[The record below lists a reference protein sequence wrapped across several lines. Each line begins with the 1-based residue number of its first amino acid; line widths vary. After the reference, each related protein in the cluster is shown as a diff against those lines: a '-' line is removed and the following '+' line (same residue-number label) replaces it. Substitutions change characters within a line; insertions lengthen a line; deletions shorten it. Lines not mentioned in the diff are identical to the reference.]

1 MWAYFAMEG
10 EKSSCLLYTSLP
22 HCILVLVCIIGA
34 ALAQVRGTLFLQ
46 TLIDDYITPMI
57 GSPDPDFG
65 PLAAALLQIVG
76 VYAFGILCSFLFT
89 RVMEMCIRDRAE
101 GMLAFNN
108 PAMMLA
114 MYGCILSLS
123 WFGAQMITVG
133 SLTTGELTSLFSY
146 VMNILMSLMMLSMV
160 FVMITMS
167 VASMH
172 RIAEVINEN
181 PDIQSPTEAVSYTHL
196 CFGHQQ

>member
-1 MWAYFAMEG
+1 MVKSFVR
-10 EKSSCLLYTSLP
+10 EKFETEKFQKAAQNLY
-22 HCILVLVCIIGA
+22 
-34 ALAQVRGTLFLQ
+34 RLF
-46 TLIDDYITPMI
+46 
-57 GSPDPDFG
+57 
-65 PLAAALLQIVG
+65 VK
-76 VYAFGILCSFLFT
+76 
-89 RVMEMCIRDRAE
+89 AE

-167 VASMH
+167 RCV
-172 RIAEVINEN
+172 
-181 PDIQSPTEAVSYTHL
+181 
-196 CFGHQQ
+196 

>member
-1 MWAYFAMEG
+1 MSLFDQVFRKYDDLNASVQENVSAIRVVKSFVR
-10 EKSSCLLYTSLP
+10 EKFETEKFQKAAQNLY
-22 HCILVLVCIIGA
+22 
-34 ALAQVRGTLFLQ
+34 RLF
-46 TLIDDYITPMI
+46 
-57 GSPDPDFG
+57 
-65 PLAAALLQIVG
+65 VK
-76 VYAFGILCSFLFT
+76 
-89 RVMEMCIRDRAE
+89 AE

-167 VASMH
+167 VVQVCTALQKLSTKILTSRAQQRLAPKLQTAASILTM
-172 RIAEVINEN
+172 
-181 PDIQSPTEAVSYTHL
+181 
-196 CFGHQQ
+196 